1 MRLERLN
8 YDKIKIF
15 LTTDDLKDRGLTK
28 EDLWK
33 DSLKVHQLFRD
44 MMNEASV
51 ELGFEAHGPIAV
63 EVYSLHAQGMVV
75 IVTNSQVNDEIDDD
89 FSDDYI
95 EMQVKLDESF
105 DVIYE
110 YESFEDIIQLSSCL
124 YQQNVF
130 EGMVIFFQERY
141 YLLLSDD
148 QQIELDDLV
157 SILAEYGSPSTLT
170 VHRLKEYGKTIME
183 DNAIQQIYY
192 HFWNKSK
199 EQK

>member
-33 DSLKVHQLFRD
+33 DSLKVQQLFRD
-44 MMNEASV
+44 MMDEASV

-75 IVTNSQVNDEIDDD
+75 IVSHSQEVTELDED
-89 FSDDYI
+89 FSDEYI
-95 EMQVKLDESF
+95 EMQVKLDENF

-110 YESFEDIIQLSSCL
+110 FNSFEDIIQVSNYL
-124 YQQNVF
+124 YRKNVKD
-130 EGMVIFFQERY
+130 GMIVFYLEKY
-141 YLLLSDD
+141 YLLLNDD
-148 QQIELDDLV
+148 QPFNIDDLV
-157 SILAEYGSPSTLT
+157 SVLAEYGNPSTLT
-170 VHRLKEYGKTIME
+170 DHRLKEYGKVIIE
-183 DNAIQQIYY
+183 KKAVEEIYR
-192 HFWNKSK
+192 HFW
-199 EQK
+199 